1 MLSKRAGFL
10 VTEGS
15 PNLGISFFKTSKGQ
29 TPENRT
35 TTHTWQTSII
45 CRWKGV
51 HFAFRGQQSTVSDCC
66 SRSLAR
72 APTHKTIR
80 LHNVNS
86 AYNSSSI
93 VFNFQNSLI
102 TTRDDQ
108 RYRNS
113 KVKIYHT
120 ARNTANHAFLL
131 PHQSCSID
139 RSCFALRE
147 TKQKLI
153 IFRHHERLNH
163 IPILSLFPFS
173 TYIIQ

>member
-93 VFNFQNSLI
+93 VFNFQISLI
-102 TTRDDQ
+102 ALHVTINDTETQRLKFTTQ
-108 RYRNS
+108 RAIRQTTHFCS
-113 KVKIYHT
+113 RT
-120 ARNTANHAFLL
+120 NHAPSIVLVLL
-131 PHQSCSID
+131 YVKQSKNSSYSGIT
-139 RSCFALRE
+139 SG
-147 TKQKLI
+147 
-153 IFRHHERLNH
+153 
-163 IPILSLFPFS
+163 
-173 TYIIQ
+173 

>member
-1 MLSKRAGFL
+1 M
-10 VTEGS
+10 
-15 PNLGISFFKTSKGQ
+15 
-29 TPENRT
+29 
-35 TTHTWQTSII
+35 
-45 CRWKGV
+45 

-93 VFNFQNSLI
+93 VFNFQSLI
-102 TTRDDQ
+102 TLHVTINDTETQ
-108 RYRNS
+108 RLKFTTQRAIRQTTHFCS
-113 KVKIYHT
+113 RT
-120 ARNTANHAFLL
+120 NHAPSIVLVLL
-131 PHQSCSID
+131 YVK
-139 RSCFALRE
+139 